1 MHPLAPDFD
10 DMTDEKLDEK
20 IKTLN
25 SRIVSAYRS
34 GSQAVGQMRM
44 LMDDYQEALME
55 IQRQKQIEKGIKSEM
70 EASEKQKMILEQL
83 KSKLS

>member
-44 LMDDYQEALME
+44 LMDDYQEERRRRDKESLDKLME
-55 IQRQKQIEKGIKSEM
+55 Q
-70 EASEKQKMILEQL
+70 
-83 KSKLS
+83 SKEDGNDWDDIIDIG

>member
-25 SRIVSAYRS
+25 SRIVAAYRS

-44 LMDDYQEALME
+44 LMDDYQEERRRRDKESLDKLME
-55 IQRQKQIEKGIKSEM
+55 Q
-70 EASEKQKMILEQL
+70 
-83 KSKLS
+83 SKEDGNDWDDIIDIG

>member
-44 LMDDYQEALME
+44 LMDDYQEERRRRDKKSLDKLME
-55 IQRQKQIEKGIKSEM
+55 Q
-70 EASEKQKMILEQL
+70 
-83 KSKLS
+83 SKEDGNDWDDIIDIG

>member
-44 LMDDYQEALME
+44 LMDDYQEERRRRDKESLDKLME
-55 IQRQKQIEKGIKSEM
+55 
-70 EASEKQKMILEQL
+70 
-83 KSKLS
+83 KSKEDGNDWDDIIDIG

>member
-44 LMDDYQEALME
+44 LMDDYQEERRRRDKVSLDKLME
-55 IQRQKQIEKGIKSEM
+55 Q
-70 EASEKQKMILEQL
+70 
-83 KSKLS
+83 SKENGNDWDDIIDIG

>member
-10 DMTDEKLDEK
+10 DMTDEKLNEK

-44 LMDDYQEALME
+44 LMDDYQEERRRRDKESLDKLME
-55 IQRQKQIEKGIKSEM
+55 
-70 EASEKQKMILEQL
+70 
-83 KSKLS
+83 KSKEDGNDWDDIIDIG

>member
-44 LMDDYQEALME
+44 LMDDYQEERRRRDKESLDKLME
-55 IQRQKQIEKGIKSEM
+55 Q
-70 EASEKQKMILEQL
+70 
-83 KSKLS
+83 SKENGNDWDDIIDIG

>member
-1 MHPLAPDFD
+1 
-10 DMTDEKLDEK
+10 
-20 IKTLN
+20 
-25 SRIVSAYRS
+25 
-34 GSQAVGQMRM
+34 
-44 LMDDYQEALME
+44 MDDYQEALME

>member
-44 LMDDYQEALME
+44 LMDDYQEERRRRDKVSLDKLME
-55 IQRQKQIEKGIKSEM
+55 Q
-70 EASEKQKMILEQL
+70 
-83 KSKLS
+83 SKEDGNDWDDIIDIG

>member
-34 GSQAVGQMRM
+34 GSQAVGQMAYQQAAEEQAQQQPSDNEQEV
-44 LMDDYQEALME
+44 DDDNVVDVDYEE
-55 IQRQKQIEKGIKSEM
+55 VEEEK
-70 EASEKQKMILEQL
+70 
-83 KSKLS
+83 